1 MIIRTS
7 VQHSSAM
14 TLRLKKT
21 HTLCI
26 LTNRFTVTNQT
37 SRRLSTS
44 ISKIAEKMTSIVV
57 EVSIDACQILTKS
70 KVIVA
75 LVISVNSIE
84 SVLAG
89 IVKKVDVS
97 TLLENKTTNATNI
110 VNVIQ
115 AFSAPKMEL
124 ARSKNSL
131 VNNA

>member
-21 HTLCI
+21 HTPCI

-37 SRRLSTS
+37 SRHLSTS
-44 ISKIAEKMTSIVV
+44 ISKIAEKMISIVV

-75 LVISVNSIE
+75 QVIFVNSIE

-89 IVKKVDVS
+89 IAKKVDVS
-97 TLLENKTTNATNI
+97 TLLEIKTTNATSI
-110 VNVIQ
+110 MNVIQ
-115 AFSAPKMEL
+115 AYSAPKMEL
-124 ARSKNSL
+124 ANSKNSL

>member
-84 SVLAG
+84 SVLAR

-97 TLLENKTTNATNI
+97 TLLENKTTNANNI
-110 VNVIQ
+110 MTVIQ

-131 VNNA
+131 VNNV

>member
-1 MIIRTS
+1 
-7 VQHSSAM
+7 
-14 TLRLKKT
+14 
-21 HTLCI
+21 
-26 LTNRFTVTNQT
+26 
-37 SRRLSTS
+37 
-44 ISKIAEKMTSIVV
+44 MTSIVV
-57 EVSIDACQILTKS
+57 GVSIDACQILTKS

-124 ARSKNSL
+124 VNSRNSL

>member
-84 SVLAG
+84 SVLAR

-97 TLLENKTTNATNI
+97 TLLENKTTNANNI
-110 VNVIQ
+110 MTVIQ
-115 AFSAPKMEL
+115 AFSVPKMEL

-131 VNNA
+131 VNNV